1 MTQIPTSIPTTCGRR
16 YFTESCKI
24 FTAFATITDDHTD
37 GLWPSIFYQE
47 LLKIYCPCHN
57 HRRCFWQNHRRSCK
71 FQCVWLSECQ
81 VGQPVYRWHHR
92 RTLQIQCEHAL
103 RPIYRRTCRW
113 TSKILE
119 GFLKFQCEIQN
130 NTDGIYRR
138 KFIAT
143 ARKILF

>member
-57 HRRCFWQNHRRSCK
+57 HRRCFWQNHRR
-71 FQCVWLSECQ
+71 
-81 VGQPVYRWHHR
+81 
-92 RTLQIQCEHAL
+92 TLQIPMRVTVRVPGWSTRLPMASPTDAANPMRACSKTYIPTNVPMDFKNSRGIFKISVRNSKQYRLNLPTE
-103 RPIYRRTCRW
+103 IYCHR
-113 TSKILE
+113 
-119 GFLKFQCEIQN
+119 
-130 NTDGIYRR
+130 
-138 KFIAT
+138 
-143 ARKILF
+143 